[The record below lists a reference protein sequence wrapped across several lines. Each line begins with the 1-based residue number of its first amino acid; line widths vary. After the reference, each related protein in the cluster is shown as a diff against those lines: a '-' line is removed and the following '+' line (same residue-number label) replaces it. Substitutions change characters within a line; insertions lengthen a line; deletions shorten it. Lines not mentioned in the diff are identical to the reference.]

1 MSCAILR
8 VANEEKNRV
17 MIVQLRNCICTRQ
30 IEKTGI
36 FQFLRLFARLSICWT
51 VGLSLSVP
59 VNLQSVCHYGLIKYV
74 SPYSG
79 FTTREFSSNKCE
91 YIHLLIKSF
100 QPVKNFFLKKFSY
113 ICFIY

>member
-36 FQFLRLFARLSICWT
+36 FQFLRLFARLS
-51 VGLSLSVP
+51 
-59 VNLQSVCHYGLIKYV
+59 VC
-74 SPYSG
+74 
-79 FTTREFSSNKCE
+79 
-91 YIHLLIKSF
+91 
-100 QPVKNFFLKKFSY
+100 
-113 ICFIY
+113 